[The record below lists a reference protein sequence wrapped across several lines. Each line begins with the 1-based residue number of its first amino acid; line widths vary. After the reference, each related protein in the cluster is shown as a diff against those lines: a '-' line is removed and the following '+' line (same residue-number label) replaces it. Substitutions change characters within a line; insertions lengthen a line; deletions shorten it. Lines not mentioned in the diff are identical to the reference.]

1 MPRYTIDKP
10 VHRDKVMSKFDK
22 PKFDKP
28 KLNKPKF
35 DEPKSNDRPNQSKSL
50 PSTAELHPVQLDETI
65 VAGRRPKQL
74 SPLDRLLRDMPDFN
88 SIQQVTPVGIS
99 VNVRFD
105 VKKFENKISKILKT
119 KDIDVGV
126 RNLLKYL
133 EYLKENIKL
142 PCNVTGREDFPWEE
156 EYVIGSGSKKE
167 YERLKKTQ
175 PSYTDTFLM
184 SWFKDSVHPED
195 GIFVSLQRLT
205 DKKEFLL
212 PLVDLKTSDASSP
225 NNQLL
230 DDYTIWFV
238 NY

>member
-1 MPRYTIDKP
+1 
-10 VHRDKVMSKFDK
+10 MSKLDK
-22 PKFDKP
+22 PKIKKP
-28 KLNKPKF
+28 KL
-35 DEPKSNDRPNQSKSL
+35 DEPKSSDRPNQSKSL
-50 PSTAELHPVQLDETI
+50 PSTAELHPIQLDETI
-65 VAGRRPKQL
+65 VAGRRPK
-74 SPLDRLLRDMPDFN
+74 PLNDLARLLMEMSDFN
-88 SIQQVTPVGIS
+88 SIAQLTPADIS
-99 VNVRFD
+99 GNVRFD
-105 VKKFENKISKILKT
+105 VKKFENKISQILNT

-133 EYLKENIKL
+133 EYLKANLKL

-156 EYVIGSGSKKE
+156 EYVAGSGSKKE

-184 SWFKDSVHPED
+184 SRFKDSVHPED
-195 GIFVSLQRLT
+195 GIFVSLQRIS

-212 PLVDLKTSDASSP
+212 PLVDLKISEASSP

-230 DDYTIWFV
+230 DDYTTWFV

>member
-1 MPRYTIDKP
+1 
-10 VHRDKVMSKFDK
+10 MSKLDK
-22 PKFDKP
+22 PKIKKP
-28 KLNKPKF
+28 KL

-50 PSTAELHPVQLDETI
+50 PSTAELHPIQLDETI
-65 VAGRRPKQL
+65 VAGRRPKPLTAIEQL
-74 SPLDRLLRDMPDFN
+74 LMNMPDFN
-88 SIQQVTPVGIS
+88 SILQLAPAGIS
-99 VNVRFD
+99 DDVRFD
-105 VKKFENKISKILKT
+105 VKKFESKISQILNT

-133 EYLKENIKL
+133 EYLKENLKL

-156 EYVIGSGSKKE
+156 EYAIGSGNKKE

-184 SWFKDSVHPED
+184 SRFKDSVHPED

-230 DDYTIWFV
+230 DDYTTWFI

>member
-1 MPRYTIDKP
+1 
-10 VHRDKVMSKFDK
+10 MSKFDK
-22 PKFDKP
+22 PKLKKH
-28 KLNKPKF
+28 KL
-35 DEPKSNDRPNQSKSL
+35 DEPNSNDRPNPSKSL
-50 PSTAELHPVQLDETI
+50 PSTAELHPIQLDETI
-65 VAGRRPKQL
+65 VAGRRPKPLTAIEQL
-74 SPLDRLLRDMPDFN
+74 LMNMPDFN
-88 SIQQVTPVGIS
+88 SILQLAPAGIS
-99 VNVRFD
+99 GDVRFD
-105 VKKFENKISKILKT
+105 VKKFENKISQILNT

-156 EYVIGSGSKKE
+156 EYVSGTGSKKE
-167 YERLKKTQ
+167 YERLKKTK

-184 SWFKDSVHPED
+184 SRFKDSVHPED